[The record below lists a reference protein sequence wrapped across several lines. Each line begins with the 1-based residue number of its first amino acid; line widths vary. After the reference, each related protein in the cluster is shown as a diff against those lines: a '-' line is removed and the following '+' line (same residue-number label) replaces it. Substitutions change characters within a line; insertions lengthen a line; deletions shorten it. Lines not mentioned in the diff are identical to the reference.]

1 MEQFKEG
8 DYQRWRLLD
17 DLEEERDNERQEEEK
32 DSEPWAPIFEY
43 KDFKKDLPN
52 LKVNDYRLD

>member
-1 MEQFKEG
+1 M
-8 DYQRWRLLD
+8 LD

-32 DSEPWAPIFEY
+32 DSEPWSPIFEY

-52 LKVNDYRLD
+52 LKVDDYRLDKDTLLEKAL